1 MSSLSSSSSSSL
13 LPIIRAG
20 DTVVLVAPAYS
31 VSEST
36 LQIAVKTY
44 ESWGLKVQ
52 YNDQILAQSTIYAGT
67 DAHRAQV
74 LQAALNHKQAKAI
87 IFLRGGY
94 GTVRV
99 IDLLRFNQ
107 FKRFPKWVVGFSDTT
122 VLFARLLRMGF
133 ACIHATMPIMF
144 ENATPQALETLRQA
158 LFSGENLNYQTSA
171 HHLNRYGQA
180 NGRLIGGNLSILY
193 SLLTTRDQL
202 KTKNAIL
209 FIEDVGEYMYHID
222 RMLITLKRGGHLA
235 NLSGLVVGS
244 FTQMNDTATPFNK
257 TCYEIIAEHVAA
269 YSYPALYGLP
279 AGHQPDNR
287 ALYLGLPG
295 QLVVSENGANWQQN
309 IVGI

>member
-144 ENATPQALETLRQA
+144 ENAT
-158 LFSGENLNYQTSA
+158 
-171 HHLNRYGQA
+171 
-180 NGRLIGGNLSILY
+180 
-193 SLLTTRDQL
+193 
-202 KTKNAIL
+202 
-209 FIEDVGEYMYHID
+209 
-222 RMLITLKRGGHLA
+222 
-235 NLSGLVVGS
+235 
-244 FTQMNDTATPFNK
+244 
-257 TCYEIIAEHVAA
+257 
-269 YSYPALYGLP
+269 
-279 AGHQPDNR
+279 
-287 ALYLGLPG
+287 
-295 QLVVSENGANWQQN
+295 
-309 IVGI
+309 